1 MSSTQM
7 RASRETGT
15 GHEATAA
22 VPDRGPSFSHM
33 GVFVRDLPRVVDF
46 YTSVLDFVETDR
58 GDLGD
63 RQIVFLS
70 RDPREHHQV
79 VFVSGLQARPPEEI
93 VNQISFRLP
102 DLAALQD
109 YAARAQAA
117 GATDFRGVNHGNAWA
132 AYFRDPEGN
141 RIELFVDS
149 PWYIAQPCREPLD
162 LSRPAADIEA
172 ETGEWCRT
180 QPGYRPAA
188 EFQAEVARRIAA
200 RMAAAGAAPLPGG
213 ASPR

>member
-1 MSSTQM
+1 MTN
-7 RASRETGT
+7 T
-15 GHEATAA
+15 EA
-22 VPDRGPSFSHM
+22 PQDRGPSFSHV
-33 GVFVRDLPRVVDF
+33 GIFVRDLPAAVDF
-46 YTSVLDFVETDR
+46 YTQVLDFVETDR

-79 VFVSGLQARPPEEI
+79 VFVSGLSARPPEEI

-102 DLAALQD
+102 DLDALQV
-109 YAARAQAA
+109 YGKRAKAA

-141 RIELFVDS
+141 RVELFVDS
-149 PWYIAQPCREPLD
+149 PWYISQPCREALD
-162 LSRPAADIEA
+162 LDRSVSDILA
-172 ETGEWCRT
+172 ETEAWCRT

-188 EFQAEVARRIAA
+188 EFQAAVAARIAA
-200 RMAAAGAAPLPGG
+200 RMNAA
-213 ASPR
+213 

>member
-1 MSSTQM
+1 MTSTGP
-7 RASRETGT
+7 S
-15 GHEATAA
+15 AA
-22 VPDRGPSFSHM
+22 GPDRGPSFSHM
-33 GVFVRDLPRVVDF
+33 GVFVNDLARVVDF
-46 YTSVLDFVETDR
+46 YTAVLDFVETDR

-79 VFVSGLQARPPEEI
+79 VFVSGLRERPREEI

-102 DLAALQD
+102 DLEALQA

-117 GATDFRGVNHGNAWA
+117 GATEMRGVNHGNAWA
-132 AYFRDPEGN
+132 VYFRDPEGN

-162 LSRPAADIEA
+162 LSRPAAEIEA
-172 ETGEWCRT
+172 ETGAWCRT

-188 EFQAEVARRIAA
+188 EFQAEIAARIAA
-200 RMAAAGAAPLPGG
+200 RMAASRAAGG
-213 ASPR
+213 STPR